1 MIVIPSR
8 TTRQI
13 PRESAED
20 RHQAWQWI
28 GKPFAHGRLGRS
40 FVDRPPGNPIDMEQ
54 QKTPPPTPRDATKAT
69 AEQRELQEQLDDR
82 LRDPQAPARHQ
93 DRHQIADET

>member
-20 RHQAWQWI
+20 RQQAWRSI
-28 GKPFAHGRLGRS
+28 GKALARGRS
-40 FVDRPPGNPIDMEQ
+40 FVDRPPGNLIDMEQ

-82 LRDPQAPARHQ
+82 KRDPQAPARHQ